1 MKFLSVGTSK
11 IKVMLSP
18 EECAERGIVAE
29 SAEASDCKVRAALPQ
44 ILELAGRECGFS
56 AENERLLI
64 QLYPAG
70 GGCELF
76 ITKLSAMG
84 ERERRAVSQAQELTT
99 YQGRAAFFA
108 FASATELLAAA
119 RSLAA
124 DIPCSIYRT
133 DDGEYFIS
141 LREQTVDGM
150 SDVDVLSEYG
160 RRVASLPLGLG
171 TEWGSLLAEGDGI
184 ARLKLALAVASGE

>member
-1 MKFLSVGTSK
+1 MKFLSVGMSK

-18 EECAERGIVAE
+18 EECAERGIAPD
-29 SAEASDCKVRAALPQ
+29 SAEASDRQVRAALPEM
-44 ILELAGRECGFS
+44 LELAGRECGFS
-56 AENERLLI
+56 SDNERLLI
-64 QLYPAG
+64 QLYPSG

-99 YQGRAAFFA
+99 YQGRVAFFA
-108 FASATELLAAA
+108 FPSASALLAAVRA
-119 RSLAA
+119 LGA
-124 DIPCSIYRT
+124 DIPSSIYRS
-133 DDGEYFIS
+133 DDGEYFLS

-171 TEWGSLLAEGDGI
+171 TEWGSLLAQGDGV
-184 ARLKLALAVASGE
+184 ARLRRAIEKSEE